1 MLCYW
6 GEEEGVR
13 AGFGLVK
20 PGRVQRT
27 QSGVSF
33 FSPGGRIT
41 QLAAGQRLVGFIRG
55 DGSVSVLRLTPLEAP
70 CESLELKEKIR
81 LMSCGETQAVLL
93 ADGGKVLLMDQLNFC
108 RPVAEL
114 SGTKVIQVACGNQH
128 CMALTHDGQLFT
140 WGENSSGQLGLGSG
154 KSNSPQ
160 PLRSLRGI
168 PLAQISAGGDH
179 SFALSLSGTVFGW
192 GRNNAGQ
199 LGLGNAENRSTPA
212 CVNHLNLKKTVFISC
227 GEDHTATLSKG
238 GTVFTFGSGRFGQ
251 LGHNS
256 FRDELRP
263 RVVAA
268 LWGSKVSQIT
278 CGRNHTL
285 ALVSS
290 SNTVYSFG
298 WQLGNG
304 QQTNQCVPLPVDLL
318 PESNHGQEIEQIAAG
333 GNHSFALCSQQEND
347 SVQPESTQNEGI
359 LVLEDRLIDRWISEC
374 GTNQW
379 KTIKKE
385 ITQVFS
391 SAACLN
397 GSFVKKSCDGHYQT
411 STNFSG
417 LDLESVR
424 AAFERLA
431 KKDMVLLE
439 VEKIVEN
446 KLLPSLGDAAFDVE
460 ALRIY
465 LILPELLRVLN
476 KPLREM
482 KLTAELASA
491 ILRLKPFM
499 LQVLK
504 NYWSELPVD
513 FLKHL
518 VELFRKPLAHIISQK
533 TYHPQADITDEHLK
547 KFVQVLQLI
556 YKASCSSQR
565 EITTED
571 FFIHDINI
579 IFETMATA
587 FTQMSLN
594 FFQNFEVLINIQYL
608 VVILNY
614 LKSSPCIFNLEAKCN
629 LLKIRPIYSLFRL
642 ELRRTA
648 LLEDCFRQLKTANE
662 WALKGCLQVVFS
674 EQKEEI
680 KDVHKRDFFINV
692 YQELLMPE
700 SGMFMYNDSKTLIW
714 FPSEPSFPEERYFLF
729 GCLCGLAFYNNSV
742 VNLPFPLA
750 LFKKLVN
757 VQPSLEDLTEF
768 SPVLGQSLQS
778 ILDYSDEDLQS
789 AEMPYTIVWD
799 NQVIDLDPNK
809 PEKVIT
815 SSNKK
820 KFVEAYVD
828 HAMNGSVERVFEEF
842 RRGFYKVCDRDVVKL
857 FLPEELRGVML
868 GSEEYDWDILKQNVT
883 YEGLFHPRHPTIIS
897 FWEVFDE
904 LSARDKK
911 AFLLFLTGFDRV
923 PVLGMNQVKM
933 RVRPLLFY
941 TQDHLPEALT
951 CHSLLELPV
960 YNTKETLRDKLTEAL
975 QHKRGFWDDE
985 NTSLY
990 KEQTELLRAR
1000 AVPSSVPE
1008 MLCYWGEEEGVR
1020 AGFGLVKPGGVQRT
1034 QSGVS
1039 FCSPGGRITQ
1049 LAAGQRLLGL
1059 IRGDGSAS
1067 VLRLTPSGA
1076 PCGKPKGLNLNL
1088 NDKIQLMS
1096 CGETQAVLVVNGGK
1110 IIWMNQSNICRPI
1123 SKLYGR
1129 SIIQVACGKQH
1140 CMALT
1145 HDGQLFTW
1153 GENSSGQLGLG
1164 RVEPSFPQPLR
1175 SLCGIPLAQ
1184 ISAGGDHSFALSM
1197 SGAVFGWGR
1206 NNSGQLGL
1214 GDTEDR
1220 YTPASVTHLSLK
1232 RTVFISCGEDHT
1244 ATLSK
1249 GGTVFTF
1256 GSGCF
1261 GQLGHNSFIDELRPR
1276 VVTALWGSKVSHIT
1290 CGRHHTLTL
1299 VHSSNTVYSFGRGQ
1313 MGNGQQTNQC
1323 VPLPVDLP
1331 PETNHN
1337 LTIVQIA
1344 AGGNL
1349 SFVLCSQQGNNSDY
1363 PKPKQERRIVVLEDR
1378 QIDRWIRECDTKQWK
1393 TIKKEIKRVFSSAAC
1408 LNGSFIKKSCDGHYQ
1423 TSTNFSGLDLESVR
1437 AAFERLAEKDKVL
1450 SEVEKIVENKLL
1462 PSLGDAAF
1470 DVEALRVYLI
1480 LPELLRVLNK
1490 PLREMKLTAELA
1502 SAILGLNPF
1511 MLQVLKNYCSELT
1524 DDFIK
1529 TLVEL
1534 FRNPIAKII
1543 SQKTFNPQADITD
1556 EHLKKYVQVLQL
1568 VYKASS
1574 SSQREIITRDFFIYE
1589 INTLLDILQVV
1600 TATPNWFQN
1609 PVYLVNV
1616 QYLEQILNVLKS
1628 SPCIFNLEAKCT
1640 LLKIRPVQC
1649 SLRLVLRRTALL
1661 EDCFSQLKTA
1671 NCLVL
1676 KGRLQVVYSE
1686 NLEKT
1691 DVNKRDFFH
1700 NVFQELLKPE
1710 SKMFMY
1716 NDTKTLIWFPSEPSL
1731 PEDRYFLFGC
1741 LCGLVFYNN
1750 SVVNLPFPLALFK
1763 KLLNVQ
1769 PSLEDLTEFSPVL
1782 GKSLQSTLDYS
1793 DEVLQ
1798 SAEMPY
1804 TIFWDNKV
1812 IDLDPNEPEKVITS
1826 SNKKK
1831 FVEAYVDHAMNGSV
1845 ERVFE
1850 EFRRGFY
1857 KVCDRDVV
1865 EVFQPEELRGV
1876 MAGSEECDWDI
1887 LKQNVTYEGLFHPK
1901 HPTIISF
1908 WEVFDELSDRN
1919 KKAFLLFLTG
1929 FDRVPVLGM
1938 NQVKMR
1944 VCPRLPSTQDHL
1956 PEALTCHSLL
1966 QLPVYNT
1973 KETLQAK
1980 LTEALQHKRG
1990 FWDD

>member
-298 WQLGNG
+298 WQLGNW

-397 GSFVKKSCDGHYQT
+397 GSFVKKSFG
-411 STNFSG
+411 
-417 LDLESVR
+417 
-424 AAFERLA
+424 
-431 KKDMVLLE
+431 VLSE
-439 VEKIVEN
+439 
-446 KLLPSLGDAAFDVE
+446 
-460 ALRIY
+460 
-465 LILPELLRVLN
+465 
-476 KPLREM
+476 
-482 KLTAELASA
+482 
-491 ILRLKPFM
+491 
-499 LQVLK
+499 

-714 FPSEPSFPEERYFLF
+714 FPSEPSLPEERYFLF

-778 ILDYSDEDLQS
+778 TLDYSDEDLQS

-960 YNTKETLRDKLTEAL
+960 YNTKETLKDKLTEAL
-975 QHKRGFWDDE
+975 QHKRGFWDD
-985 NTSLY
+985 
-990 KEQTELLRAR
+990 
-1000 AVPSSVPE
+1000 
-1008 MLCYWGEEEGVR
+1008 
-1020 AGFGLVKPGGVQRT
+1020 
-1034 QSGVS
+1034 
-1039 FCSPGGRITQ
+1039 
-1049 LAAGQRLLGL
+1049 
-1059 IRGDGSAS
+1059 
-1067 VLRLTPSGA
+1067 
-1076 PCGKPKGLNLNL
+1076 
-1088 NDKIQLMS
+1088 
-1096 CGETQAVLVVNGGK
+1096 
-1110 IIWMNQSNICRPI
+1110 
-1123 SKLYGR
+1123 
-1129 SIIQVACGKQH
+1129 
-1140 CMALT
+1140 
-1145 HDGQLFTW
+1145 
-1153 GENSSGQLGLG
+1153 
-1164 RVEPSFPQPLR
+1164 
-1175 SLCGIPLAQ
+1175 
-1184 ISAGGDHSFALSM
+1184 
-1197 SGAVFGWGR
+1197 
-1206 NNSGQLGL
+1206 
-1214 GDTEDR
+1214 
-1220 YTPASVTHLSLK
+1220 
-1232 RTVFISCGEDHT
+1232 
-1244 ATLSK
+1244 
-1249 GGTVFTF
+1249 
-1256 GSGCF
+1256 
-1261 GQLGHNSFIDELRPR
+1261 
-1276 VVTALWGSKVSHIT
+1276 
-1290 CGRHHTLTL
+1290 
-1299 VHSSNTVYSFGRGQ
+1299 
-1313 MGNGQQTNQC
+1313 
-1323 VPLPVDLP
+1323 
-1331 PETNHN
+1331 
-1337 LTIVQIA
+1337 
-1344 AGGNL
+1344 
-1349 SFVLCSQQGNNSDY
+1349 
-1363 PKPKQERRIVVLEDR
+1363 
-1378 QIDRWIRECDTKQWK
+1378 
-1393 TIKKEIKRVFSSAAC
+1393 
-1408 LNGSFIKKSCDGHYQ
+1408 
-1423 TSTNFSGLDLESVR
+1423 
-1437 AAFERLAEKDKVL
+1437 
-1450 SEVEKIVENKLL
+1450 
-1462 PSLGDAAF
+1462 
-1470 DVEALRVYLI
+1470 
-1480 LPELLRVLNK
+1480 
-1490 PLREMKLTAELA
+1490 
-1502 SAILGLNPF
+1502 
-1511 MLQVLKNYCSELT
+1511 
-1524 DDFIK
+1524 
-1529 TLVEL
+1529 
-1534 FRNPIAKII
+1534 
-1543 SQKTFNPQADITD
+1543 
-1556 EHLKKYVQVLQL
+1556 
-1568 VYKASS
+1568 
-1574 SSQREIITRDFFIYE
+1574 
-1589 INTLLDILQVV
+1589 
-1600 TATPNWFQN
+1600 
-1609 PVYLVNV
+1609 
-1616 QYLEQILNVLKS
+1616 
-1628 SPCIFNLEAKCT
+1628 
-1640 LLKIRPVQC
+1640 
-1649 SLRLVLRRTALL
+1649 
-1661 EDCFSQLKTA
+1661 
-1671 NCLVL
+1671 
-1676 KGRLQVVYSE
+1676 
-1686 NLEKT
+1686 
-1691 DVNKRDFFH
+1691 
-1700 NVFQELLKPE
+1700 
-1710 SKMFMY
+1710 
-1716 NDTKTLIWFPSEPSL
+1716 
-1731 PEDRYFLFGC
+1731 
-1741 LCGLVFYNN
+1741 
-1750 SVVNLPFPLALFK
+1750 
-1763 KLLNVQ
+1763 
-1769 PSLEDLTEFSPVL
+1769 
-1782 GKSLQSTLDYS
+1782 
-1793 DEVLQ
+1793 
-1798 SAEMPY
+1798 
-1804 TIFWDNKV
+1804 
-1812 IDLDPNEPEKVITS
+1812 
-1826 SNKKK
+1826 
-1831 FVEAYVDHAMNGSV
+1831 
-1845 ERVFE
+1845 
-1850 EFRRGFY
+1850 
-1857 KVCDRDVV
+1857 
-1865 EVFQPEELRGV
+1865 
-1876 MAGSEECDWDI
+1876 
-1887 LKQNVTYEGLFHPK
+1887 
-1901 HPTIISF
+1901 
-1908 WEVFDELSDRN
+1908 
-1919 KKAFLLFLTG
+1919 
-1929 FDRVPVLGM
+1929 
-1938 NQVKMR
+1938 
-1944 VCPRLPSTQDHL
+1944 
-1956 PEALTCHSLL
+1956 
-1966 QLPVYNT
+1966 
-1973 KETLQAK
+1973 
-1980 LTEALQHKRG
+1980 
-1990 FWDD
+1990 